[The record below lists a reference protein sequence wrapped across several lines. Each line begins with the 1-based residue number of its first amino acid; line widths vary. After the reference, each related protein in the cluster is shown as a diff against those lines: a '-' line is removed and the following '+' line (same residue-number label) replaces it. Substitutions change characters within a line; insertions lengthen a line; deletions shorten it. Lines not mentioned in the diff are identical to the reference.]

1 MTKSIKISE
10 ATYER
15 LREISD
21 DNSLKSIDA
30 TLVFILNYI
39 ERNRLDLKVEFKNE
53 FYDVVK
59 SNEQKFDEFSKTLF
73 KNEERIIKI
82 LRRFELDYFV
92 KMIVSNNLESKKEI
106 TSIESNNNFNLE
118 ELLNKIEIE
127 ESKVTGKIKYYLNI
141 SEKELEDL
149 KQNAR

>member
-1 MTKSIKISE
+1 MITSIRVTETTKERLKDISKKYSIK
-10 ATYER
+10 T
-15 LREISD
+15 L
-21 DNSLKSIDA
+21 DA
-30 TLVFILNYI
+30 TLIYILDYI
-39 ERNRLDLKVEFKNE
+39 ERNNLDLKIEFKNE

-59 SNEQKFDEFSKTLF
+59 SNEKKFDEFSSTLF

-82 LRRFELDYFV
+82 LRRFEIDYLTKILILGNKEANQV
-92 KMIVSNNLESKKEI
+92 IVNNDSNNK
-106 TSIESNNNFNLE
+106 FNLN
-118 ELLNKIEIE
+118 ELLEKIEIE